1 MLINKVEENKIEQAV
16 RVNARNT
23 DIFDLFNVQEYLGSN
38 PYLNKA
44 SLVFELALT
53 GYDRPLPISDY
64 LAVLGD
70 RYPRLTEIEYASH
83 AELFASTA
91 SMVNKL
97 DMNLHLQ
104 GWSVQQQSESAK
116 IAIESLHLRTTREVI
131 YTVWDWFEAIQR
143 GLGGQVRA
151 SPSSHERLYQEAI
164 ARGEDFEIA
173 SQIDSLQQIFR
184 NSVYGGP
191 TVYALLRSANAKEIP
206 SFYLWD
212 ERLMQYGYGKKQIRG
227 VATTFDTDSH
237 LDSDF
242 TTQKDDCKRFLAELG
257 FPVPKGDIV
266 YSLAAACDAAEELSY
281 PVAVKPVSG
290 HKGIG
295 VTADIQSETELETA
309 YQRAVDAVP
318 EGEKAAII
326 VENSIAGHDYR
337 LLCVN
342 GRFVA
347 AIERQPASVTGNGRS
362 SVRELIERENR
373 SPQRSDTPTSPMGKI
388 QTDES
393 MHLYLEEQKLDL
405 DSVIQSDRTV
415 YLRKV
420 ANLSSGGFSI
430 DATDKVHPDNIILA
444 QDVAQHFRLTCMG
457 IDIITTDVAKSWKQG
472 NFGIIEINAAPGVYM
487 HLNPA
492 IGKPVDVTSRI
503 LATFFDSGKDAR
515 IPIISFNRIT
525 LRQLQKLSDRIL
537 TFHPDWTIGAVCRE
551 GIIVN
556 RSEKQLNPNYNTNVR
571 NLLRNPR
578 LDLLIAEYDQKVLDT
593 EGMFYYGSDMVVL
606 DDPSEVETMLA
617 RDVFPDSTVIIKQ
630 DRQISIK
637 HQGLLEQ
644 YELESGELLEQVYL
658 KEIATILE

>member
-1 MLINKVEENKIEQAV
+1 MLIDKVEQPV
-16 RVNARNT
+16 RVNARDS
-23 DIFDLFNVQEYLGSN
+23 DIFDLFNVREFLGAN

-53 GYDRPLPISDY
+53 GYDRPSPIAEY
-64 LAVLGD
+64 LTVISD

-83 AELFASTA
+83 GELFAHTA

-97 DMNLHLQ
+97 DMDLHLQ
-104 GWSVQQQSESAK
+104 GWNVQQQAESAK

-131 YTVWDWFEAIQR
+131 YTVWDWFEAI
-143 GLGGQVRA
+143 
-151 SPSSHERLYQEAI
+151 
-164 ARGEDFEIA
+164 ARGEDFDIA
-173 SQIDSLQQIFR
+173 SQIDYLQQVFR

-212 ERLMQYGYGKKQIRG
+212 EGLMQYGYGKKQIRG

-257 FPVPKGDIV
+257 FPVPQGDIV
-266 YSLAAACDAAEELSY
+266 YSLEEACETAEKLGY

-295 VTADIQSETELETA
+295 VTADVQEKTELESA

-326 VENSIAGHDYR
+326 VEKSIAGHDYR

-362 SVRELIERENR
+362 SLKELIERENA

-388 QTDES
+388 QMDDS
-393 MHLYLEEQKLDL
+393 MHLYLEEQGLDL
-405 DSVIQSDRTV
+405 DSVIESDRTV

-430 DATDKVHPDNIILA
+430 DATSKVHPDNIILA
-444 QDVAQHFRLTCMG
+444 QDIAQHFRLTCMG
-457 IDIITTDVAKSWKQG
+457 IDIITADLAQSWKKSS
-472 NFGIIEINAAPGVYM
+472 FGIIEINAAPGVYM

-492 IGKPVDVTSRI
+492 IGEPVDVTSRI
-503 LATFFDSGKDAR
+503 LETFFDSGKDAR
-515 IPIISFNRIT
+515 IPIISFNRVT
-525 LRQLQKLSDRIL
+525 LRQLQRLSDRIL

-556 RSEKQLNPNYNTNVR
+556 RSEKQLNSHYNTNVR

-578 LDLLIAEYDQKVLDT
+578 LDLLIAEYDSDVLDR
-593 EGMFYYGSDMVVL
+593 EGMFYYGSNMVVL
-606 DDPSEVETMLA
+606 DDPDEIETMLA

-630 DRQISIK
+630 DKQISIK
-637 HQGLLEQ
+637 RRGLLEQ